1 MHVHR
6 TTQGDKGRCDA
17 DYARTDNT
25 IVLDFK
31 YANSRSKKSSLVTIR
46 MMRPPCEQCR
56 HFIPSAIPKMSG
68 HCAKFK
74 AQRPELKHTHE
85 FVFFARLDPTL
96 CGEHGRH
103 FEPKKSD
110 E

>member
-1 MHVHR
+1 
-6 TTQGDKGRCDA
+6 
-17 DYARTDNT
+17 
-25 IVLDFK
+25 
-31 YANSRSKKSSLVTIR
+31 
-46 MMRPPCEQCR
+46 
-56 HFIPSAIPKMSG
+56 MSG